1 MNKVEYR
8 LMKLSQKIDEVLQV
22 LVSYQDHK
30 AFINPS
36 RFTENFINHKI
47 KLVVIVEFK
56 IKTLLDYLVAI
67 DFIKIRL

>member
-1 MNKVEYR
+1 
-8 LMKLSQKIDEVLQV
+8 MKLSQKIDEVLQV

-36 RFTENFINHKI
+36 RFTESFINHKI
-47 KLVVIVEFK
+47 KFVVIVGFK